1 MKKIGLAFL
10 MAALMLAL
18 TLCAASAE
26 GKGTATFY
34 LNADNAEEVYETSEF
49 TLGEWIDEP
58 TAPERE
64 GYVFDGWF
72 TDADAQNK
80 FSFNSRCEADTS
92 LYAGWRKIYVFEAEY
107 TDLEGRQGNGYSGN
121 TSGTGLIGKDTSN
134 AGASNGYYVSCLYYD
149 GAYLTFNIN
158 SDRDVSDVT
167 IVLSLSAEF
176 DDVILTGDM
185 YFVDVNGEEYDVEA
199 QLTGAYGV
207 TEDGEHNKRPFSQHT
222 VATKVPL
229 KAGENVIELVTNN
242 SEHMSGA
249 TMEATAPM
257 VDALILYTSANLTWE
272 PVLSN
277 IE

>member
-1 MKKIGLAFL
+1 MKKLGLIFL
-10 MAALMLAL
+10 TAALMLVL
-18 TLCAASAE
+18 TLCPAWAE

-34 LNADNAEEVYETSEF
+34 LNADDPAEVYETSEF

-58 TAPERE
+58 TAPTRE

-72 TDADAQNK
+72 TDADAQTK

-121 TSGTGLIGKDTSN
+121 TSGTGLIGKDTSG

-207 TEDGEHNKRPFSQHT
+207 TEDGEHNKRPFSQHI
-222 VATKVPL
+222 VATKVHL
-229 KAGENVIELVTNN
+229 NAGENVIELVTNN
-242 SEHMSGA
+242 DEHMSGA

-257 VDALILYTSANLTWE
+257 VDALILYTSADLTWD